1 MQLPSELY
9 EYCSKAIPFL
19 SASFQGAPNLLH
31 IHFHLT
37 IPLNYLNSPS
47 RKQSPSIISP
57 SSAAHVEFGDLQIH
71 LISSHS
77 CQAAGFCGFPP
88 CSPPACPHHSRASML
103 FAGARDAAT
112 FPSVPLIIAIA
123 LLAAGF
129 TPKPH
134 GGLVVP
140 MWFTLPIRHQKN
152 PSRLHC
158 QRSSKLKIPTRAPCG
173 VDPIPAPQVRHPQL
187 ITLKLEGLLSTAR
200 QIIEVKAVG
209 EMQFS
214 VT

>member
-1 MQLPSELY
+1 MALSAKSHKNQHPLSTPSTPGPPRPPTGVSRGHELTQQPFCQALMQLPSELY

-88 CSPPACPHHSRASML
+88 CSPPACPHHSRASTL
-103 FAGARDAAT
+103 FAGARDAAA
-112 FPSVPLIIAIA
+112 FPGVPLIIAIA

-129 TPKPH
+129 PPKPH

-152 PSRLHC
+152 RCSIASAH
-158 QRSSKLKIPTRAPCG
+158 QS
-173 VDPIPAPQVRHPQL
+173 
-187 ITLKLEGLLSTAR
+187 
-200 QIIEVKAVG
+200 
-209 EMQFS
+209 
-214 VT
+214 